1 MRRATHADRG
11 QAVVEFALALPVV
24 CTMLLG
30 VVQVGVVVRHQLA
43 VHVAA
48 RAAARAAAVSAD
60 TAAAA
65 RAAADGAVRLRP
77 LEVDVVLGRL
87 PTGGLVSTVT
97 VTVRYTDLTDV
108 PLIGVLVPPVV
119 LHADVTMA
127 LEPP

>member
-1 MRRATHADRG
+1 MQRATHADRG

-65 RAAADGAVRLRP
+65 RAAADDAVRLRP

-87 PTGGLVSTVT
+87 PTGGLVSTVR